1 MWASE
6 YGHEK
11 VVQLLLEWGA
21 DVNTQGGDYG
31 NALHAA
37 SLGGH
42 EKVEQMSMLNEDFIA
57 MRSMQHQ
64 RGWSREGGGDAARQ
78 NVAIVIKQFTG
89 VSLALF
95 GRPCYTLQRDAAGT
109 RRSFWYI
116 HKIYLIISTN
126 IVIVI
131 VHPMLLRIVNALAL
145 VVVILYRG
153 QKASLSS
160 GATHLC
166 VLLFLY
172 SHRTAVYSG
181 LYIAGVV
188 HLSKERDTALQNLS
202 LQNNQMK
209 PLKDGNREIRQ
220 TLKAIGL
227 TAALFKKRF
236 DAKGHESE
244 FAGEIL
250 RLVQGYTEDTQ
261 TYGTESLEAK
271 LDACFLHRPLPSQ
284 PMTSVTDSS
293 CEVCTY

>member
-1 MWASE
+1 
-6 YGHEK
+6 
-11 VVQLLLEWGA
+11 
-21 DVNTQGGDYG
+21 
-31 NALHAA
+31 
-37 SLGGH
+37 
-42 EKVEQMSMLNEDFIA
+42 MLNED
-57 MRSMQHQ
+57 SM
-64 RGWSREGGGDAARQ
+64 
-78 NVAIVIKQFTG
+78 
-89 VSLALF
+89 
-95 GRPCYTLQRDAAGT
+95 RDAAGT